1 MTAVTGHAYNCIVVL
16 GPTAVGKTALGVKLA
31 LEMQGEVISADS
43 RQVYKGLDIGSG
55 KDIGDY
61 TINGI
66 TVPFHLIDV
75 VDLTREYS
83 VFDYQQDFNRVFAGL
98 LDREIFPVIV
108 GGTGLYLDAVVRG
121 YDLIPVTENTALR
134 QQLAGKTLEEL
145 DSILLD
151 LRPDLHT
158 RASLRDRERTI
169 RFIEI
174 ETFMKSEKNTAG
186 FSLYENRPQINPFI
200 IGTSLPRDMLRRNI
214 AGRLKKR
221 LEEGMI
227 QEVRQLHEGGA
238 SWQRLERLGLE
249 YKYVAE
255 FLQGKIESEQQLFD
269 ELNLAIGQFSKR
281 QETWFRGMEKK
292 GVIIHWLPS
301 VPDTDIRIAAALNL
315 INSYIRR

>member
-1 MTAVTGHAYNCIVVL
+1 MAAVTGNAYNCIVVL

-75 VDLTREYS
+75 ADLTQEYS

-98 LDREIFPVIV
+98 QDRGIFPVIV

-121 YDLIPVTENTALR
+121 YDLMPVTENTALR

-145 DSILLD
+145 DSILLA

-174 ETFMKSEKNTAG
+174 ETFMNSGENTAG
-186 FSLYENRPQINPFI
+186 FSLNKNRPQITPFI
-200 IGTSLPRDMLRRNI
+200 IGTSLPRDVLRRNI

-227 QEVRQLHEGGA
+227 QEVRQLHGDGA
-238 SWQRLERLGLE
+238 SWERLERLGLE

-292 GVIIHWLPS
+292 GVLIHWLPS